1 MVYPE
6 KRKKLS
12 RKKRENEFE
21 EAKETAFRFLSYHA
35 RSVLEV
41 KRKLQEKEFSPHTI
55 TATLSRLKELGYLND
70 QEFAVTVARSS
81 LKNKQWGPI
90 RIYDALL
97 KKGIERDIID
107 RTLAELTREYDVTQV
122 ARHALESKFAL
133 KPHQFKEEKT
143 RKKVVS
149 YLKRKGFSW
158 NTIYSVIKYSPC

>member
-21 EAKETAFRFLSYHA
+21 EAKETAFRFLSYRS

-41 KRKLQEKEFSPHTI
+41 KRKLQEKKFSPHTI
-55 TATLSRLKELGYLND
+55 TATLSRLTELGYLND

-97 KKGIERDIID
+97 KKGIDRDIID
-107 RTLAELTREYDVTQV
+107 RTLAELTREFDVTQV
-122 ARHALESKFAL
+122 ARLAFESKFAL
-133 KPHQFKEEKT
+133 KPHQLKEEKT
-143 RKKVVS
+143 RKKIVS
-149 YLKRKGFSW
+149 FLKRQGFSW
-158 NTIYSVIKYSPC
+158 NTIYSILKYSP

>member
-1 MVYPE
+1 LVYQG

-21 EAKETAFRFLSYHA
+21 EAKETAFRFLSYRS

-41 KRKLQEKEFSPHTI
+41 KRKLQEKDFSPHTI
-55 TATLSRLKELGYLND
+55 TATLSRLTELGYLND

-97 KKGIERDIID
+97 KKGIAKDIID
-107 RTLAELTREYDVTQV
+107 HTLAELTREFDINQV
-122 ARHALESKFAL
+122 ARLAFESKFAL
-133 KPHQFKEEKT
+133 KPHQLKEEKT

-158 NTIYSVIKYSPC
+158 NTIYRIIKSFA

>member
-1 MVYPE
+1 LVNPG

-21 EAKETAFRFLSYHA
+21 EAKETAFRFLSYRS

-41 KRKLQEKEFSPHTI
+41 KRKLQEKEFSPHTV

-81 LKNKQWGPI
+81 LKNKQWGPL
-90 RIYDALL
+90 RIHDALL

-107 RTLAELTREYDVTQV
+107 RTLTELSREFDVTQV
-122 ARHALESKFAL
+122 ARLAFESKFTL
-133 KPHQFKEEKT
+133 EPHQLKEEKT

-158 NTIYSVIKYSPC
+158 NIIYTLIKSFE